1 MSQSARILIRDV
13 VTASATDTVRSAAR
27 RMRQAG
33 IGCIVVAEGKTA
45 VGIFSE
51 RDLLNRV
58 AADGLDLETT
68 TLAQVMTPKPLCV
81 DSSEPLD
88 KVFGLL
94 AEGRFRH
101 VPITENGELVGIV
114 SLSDLAKVLRNV
126 YKEEKYT
133 QYFIDYM
140 QE

>member
-1 MSQSARILIRDV
+1 MPHSARILIRDV
-13 VTASATDTVRSAAR
+13 VTASKTDSIRSAAT

-58 AADGLDLETT
+58 AADGLDIEKT
-68 TLAQVMTPKPLCV
+68 TLAEVMTPKPLCV

-88 KVFGLL
+88 RVFALL

-126 YKEEKYT
+126 YAEEKYT
-133 QYFIDYM
+133 QYFVDYM